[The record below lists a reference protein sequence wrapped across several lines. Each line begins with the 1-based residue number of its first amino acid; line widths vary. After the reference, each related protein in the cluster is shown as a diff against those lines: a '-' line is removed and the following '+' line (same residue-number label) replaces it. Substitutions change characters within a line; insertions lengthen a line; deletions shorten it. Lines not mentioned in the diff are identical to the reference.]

1 MKFDWKQNDNKEP
14 SNMGSFYSIVYFL
27 SSWSDC
33 QKSIASRLIFVI
45 AIISLCF
52 LSIGYKLITVALS
65 KSEESIHFARA
76 EVHRGEIVD
85 RNGLLLAINLP
96 GASLFANPKQILDQV
111 DAAEKLSKILPSLD
125 KKKLLSEFKSDKSF
139 MWLKRDLTIHEKQL
153 VHNLGIPGIYFEEEE
168 KRVYTYGNLLSHLI
182 GYVGRDNE
190 GLAGLEKSYDKYLSD
205 PNQQEPLKLTID
217 ARIQAIVNEE
227 LDYSIQHFRALAG
240 FAIVVDP
247 NTGEVLACVS
257 KPDFN
262 PHNPTSATADQLFN
276 RYSLGVYEMGSG
288 IKTINVAISLDS
300 EKVTMSDAYDITSL
314 RVANFNVK
322 DTHPSKGYHTVP
334 EIFLHSSNIG
344 MAQMILEVGQDE
356 YKKYLEKFGLFDKL
370 DIDIPERGHPIVPHS
385 RKWTD
390 LDLSVMS
397 YGYGF
402 AMTPLHFAS
411 ITSAIVN
418 GGYIYPTHFVKRDE
432 APVGTKVLKDS
443 TSEDMKRL
451 LRLVVAKGTGR
462 KAAVE
467 GYVVGGKTGTAE
479 KRKGRHYD
487 HNSRM
492 ASFVAI
498 TPAHD
503 PKYLVYVMLDQPQ
516 ATKETFGFAL
526 AGWNAAPLTKN
537 IIERIVAL
545 KGLSP
550 YDENDIAIKEQLDV
564 EYEIDAE
571 T

>member
-1 MKFDWKQNDNKEP
+1 M
-14 SNMGSFYSIVYFL
+14 
-27 SSWSDC
+27 
-33 QKSIASRLIFVI
+33 
-45 AIISLCF
+45 SLCF
-52 LSIGYKLITVALS
+52 LSIGFKLITVALS
-65 KSEESIHFARA
+65 SSEENIHFARTKI
-76 EVHRGEIVD
+76 HRGEIVD
-85 RNGLLLAINLP
+85 RNGLSVAINLP
-96 GASLFANPKQILDQV
+96 GSSLFANPQKIIDPV
-111 DAAEKLSKILPSLD
+111 EAADKLSKILPSID
-125 KKKLLSEFKSDKSF
+125 KKKLLTEFKTNKSF
-139 MWLKRDLTIHEKQL
+139 MWIKRDLTINEKQL

-168 KRVYTYGNLLSHLI
+168 KRVYTYGNLLSHLV

-205 PNQQEPLKLTID
+205 PNQPEPLKLTID
-217 ARIQAIVNEE
+217 ARIQSIVNEE
-227 LDYSIQHFRALAG
+227 LDYSIEHFRAIAG

-247 NTGEVLACVS
+247 NTGEVIACVS

-262 PHNPTSATADQLFN
+262 PHNPTKATADQLFN

-288 IKTINVAISLDS
+288 IKTINLAISLDS
-300 EKVTMSDAYDITSL
+300 EKIAMNDAYDITSL

-334 EIFLHSSNIG
+334 DIFLHSSNIG
-344 MAQMILEVGQDE
+344 MAQMMLEVGQDE
-356 YKKYLEKFGLFDKL
+356 YKKYLERLGLFDKL
-370 DIDIPERGHPIVPHS
+370 DLDIPERGHPIMPHS

-402 AMTPLHFAS
+402 AMTPLHFTS

-418 GGYIYPTHFVKRDE
+418 GGYIYPTYFVKRDE
-432 APVGTKVLKDS
+432 EPIGRKVLKDS
-443 TSEDMKRL
+443 TSHDMKRL

-462 KAAVE
+462 KAAVD

-479 KRKGRHYD
+479 KRKGRRYD

-492 ASFVAI
+492 TSFVAI

-526 AGWNAAPLTKN
+526 AGWNAAPLAQR
-537 IIERIVAL
+537 IIARMVAL

-550 YDENDIAIKEQLDV
+550 YDENDQDIATQLDV
-564 EYEIDAE
+564 EYEIEAE